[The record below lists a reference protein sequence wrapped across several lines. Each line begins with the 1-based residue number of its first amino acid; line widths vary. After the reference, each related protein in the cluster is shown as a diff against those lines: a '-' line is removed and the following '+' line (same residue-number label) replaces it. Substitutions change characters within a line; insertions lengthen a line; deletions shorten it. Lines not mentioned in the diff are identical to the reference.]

1 MDKKDESKNLKYF
14 FIKLVSISFAIIIIL
29 NILFNLAIS
38 NIKYADILL
47 NLDDRD
53 VRRVQADKLRN
64 ELNNLLTKDEIIKK
78 EDKILLYK
86 FYQKLKSEFK
96 DLE

>member
-1 MDKKDESKNLKYF
+1 MDKNIKSKNLKLF
-14 FIKLVSISFAIIIIL
+14 FIKLISISFAIIIII

-47 NLDDRD
+47 SLEDRE
-53 VRRVQADKLRN
+53 VRRIQAGKIR
-64 ELNNLLTKDEIIKK
+64 NNLNILLLKDEIIKK
-78 EDKILLYK
+78 EDRVILYK

>member
-1 MDKKDESKNLKYF
+1 MDKNIKSKNLKLF
-14 FIKLVSISFAIIIIL
+14 FIKLISISFAIIIII

-47 NLDDRD
+47 SLEDRE
-53 VRRVQADKLRN
+53 VRRIQAGKIRN
-64 ELNNLLTKDEIIKK
+64 NLNNLLLKDEIIKK
-78 EDKILLYK
+78 EDRVILYK

>member
-1 MDKKDESKNLKYF
+1 MDKNIKSTNLKHF
-14 FIKLVSISFAIIIIL
+14 FIKLISISFAIIIII
-29 NILFNLAIS
+29 NILFNLVIS

-47 NLDDRD
+47 SLEDRE
-53 VRRVQADKLRN
+53 VRRIQADKIRKN
-64 ELNNLLTKDEIIKK
+64 LNNLLVKDEIIKK
-78 EDKILLYK
+78 EDRVILYK

>member
-1 MDKKDESKNLKYF
+1 MDKNIESKNLKYF
-14 FIKLVSISFAIIIIL
+14 FIKLISISFAIIIIL

-47 NLDDRD
+47 SLKDRE
-53 VRRVQADKLRN
+53 VRRVEADKLRDN
-64 ELNNLLTKDEIIKK
+64 LNNLLTKDEIIKK
-78 EDKILLYK
+78 EDRVMLYK

-96 DLE
+96 DIE

>member
-1 MDKKDESKNLKYF
+1 MDKNIESKNLKYF
-14 FIKLVSISFAIIIIL
+14 FIKLISISFAIIIIL

-47 NLDDRD
+47 SLKDRE
-53 VRRVQADKLRN
+53 VRRVEADKLRDN
-64 ELNNLLTKDEIIKK
+64 LNNLLTKDEIIKK
-78 EDKILLYK
+78 EDRVMLYK